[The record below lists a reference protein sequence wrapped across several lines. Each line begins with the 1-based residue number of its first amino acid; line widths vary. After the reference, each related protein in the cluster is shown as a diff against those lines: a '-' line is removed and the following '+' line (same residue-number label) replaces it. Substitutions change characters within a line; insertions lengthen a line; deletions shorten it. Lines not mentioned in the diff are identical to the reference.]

1 MDHFSPSA
9 ACAEFA
15 ADLSYDS
22 IPPEALD
29 LIRRDILDWTGC
41 ALAGSRDRAAVPIQ
55 KTAELLGGKAEA
67 SVFGNRDKT
76 DLRTAAMENGY
87 FGHIFE
93 MDDVDRESI
102 SHPATVVMPGAMA
115 LGEWQKKTGREVLTA
130 IVAGFEVMLRIGTAI
145 TPAHYAIWHTTSTA
159 GVFGA
164 AAASGRML
172 GLTNQQMQWA
182 LGNAGTLACGLWQFN
197 PDGAMSKFLHAGNAA
212 GNGILVSLMAQ
223 NGFSGATHI
232 LEGKQGFF
240 AGYARQSVNFD
251 LFRDFG
257 RVWRSASVSFK
268 PYPCCRHTHSAI
280 DAALSIREQLTRH
293 PGDPIRHL
301 TVHTYGTALSI
312 AGKTAPAT
320 GRDAKFSIS
329 YCVASTILRGTPVE
343 ASFAAD
349 AVSDPAVSGLLSCT
363 DVIDDPSLDAMVP
376 KNWPC
381 RIEAELGSGEILTAQ
396 VKAPKGDPENRVS
409 WEECEMK
416 FRTMTL
422 DILDDAQVKAIVD
435 LAKHFDDIP
444 DFSRE
449 NPFLIANRNL

>member
-115 LGEWQKKTGREVLTA
+115 LGEWQKKTGRDVLTA
-130 IVAGFEVMLRIGTAI
+130 IVAGFEVMLRIGAAI

-257 RVWRSASVSFK
+257 RVWRSAIPAAGTRIPRLTPRSRSVSSSRATRVTRSVISRFTRTAQRF
-268 PYPCCRHTHSAI
+268 PSQGRPRPLRAGMPSFRFPTASRARFSA
-280 DAALSIREQLTRH
+280 ARLLKRLSLRTRY
-293 PGDPIRHL
+293 PIRRFP
-301 TVHTYGTALSI
+301 VCS
-312 AGKTAPAT
+312 PAQ
-320 GRDAKFSIS
+320 K
-329 YCVASTILRGTPVE
+329 
-343 ASFAAD
+343 
-349 AVSDPAVSGLLSCT
+349 
-363 DVIDDPSLDAMVP
+363 
-376 KNWPC
+376 
-381 RIEAELGSGEILTAQ
+381 
-396 VKAPKGDPENRVS
+396 
-409 WEECEMK
+409 
-416 FRTMTL
+416 
-422 DILDDAQVKAIVD
+422 
-435 LAKHFDDIP
+435 
-444 DFSRE
+444 
-449 NPFLIANRNL
+449 

>member
-130 IVAGFEVMLRIGTAI
+130 IVAGFEVMLRIGAAI

-164 AAASGRML
+164 AAGSGR
-172 GLTNQQMQWA
+172 T
-182 LGNAGTLACGLWQFN
+182 
-197 PDGAMSKFLHAGNAA
+197 
-212 GNGILVSLMAQ
+212 
-223 NGFSGATHI
+223 FSM
-232 LEGKQGFF
+232 F
-240 AGYARQSVNFD
+240 
-251 LFRDFG
+251 
-257 RVWRSASVSFK
+257 WRYSSNV
-268 PYPCCRHTHSAI
+268 
-280 DAALSIREQLTRH
+280 
-293 PGDPIRHL
+293 
-301 TVHTYGTALSI
+301 V
-312 AGKTAPAT
+312 AP
-320 GRDAKFSIS
+320 
-329 YCVASTILRGTPVE
+329 
-343 ASFAAD
+343 
-349 AVSDPAVSGLLSCT
+349 
-363 DVIDDPSLDAMVP
+363 M
-376 KNWPC
+376 
-381 RIEAELGSGEILTAQ
+381 
-396 VKAPKGDPENRVS
+396 
-409 WEECEMK
+409 
-416 FRTMTL
+416 
-422 DILDDAQVKAIVD
+422 
-435 LAKHFDDIP
+435 H
-444 DFSRE
+444 
-449 NPFLIANRNL
+449 